1 MLVRA
6 TKKPVTV
13 EAIQFL
19 VTNEMGSEPVNNVKE
34 ISRWVGKE
42 KELEITFIQTQDEPF
57 GTYILAIPT
66 LEGVMRAQSGDWIIK
81 GVNGEFYPC
90 KPDIFEKTYT
100 LDKGNGLMD
109 FGEAI
114 RQAKE
119 GKKIARKGWN
129 GKDMFVVYMEPLWLP
144 PANTQDTMRK
154 VNDRT
159 AKWIGE
165 DAPLDCQPYFAMY
178 NAQKQWIVGWLA
190 SQSDMLSEDWYVV
203 GE

>member
-1 MLVRA
+1 MLVKA
-6 TKKPVTV
+6 TKRPVTV

-19 VTNEMGSEPVNNVKE
+19 VTNQMGSEPVNNAKE

-42 KELEITFIQTQDEPF
+42 LGVSFMQTQDEPY
-57 GTYILAIPT
+57 GTFFLAIPT

-114 RQAKE
+114 RKAKE

-190 SQSDMLSEDWYVV
+190 SQSDMFAEDWYVV

>member
-1 MLVRA
+1 MLVKA
-6 TKKPVTV
+6 TKRPVTV

-19 VTNEMGSEPVNNVKE
+19 VTNQMGSEPVNNAKE

-42 KELEITFIQTQDEPF
+42 LGVSFMQTQDEPY
-57 GTYILAIPT
+57 GTFFLAIPT

-114 RQAKE
+114 RKAKE

-190 SQSDMLSEDWYVV
+190 SQSDMFAEDWYVV
-203 GE
+203 GG